1 MIGRVS
7 SRAISLLGAVALLAL
22 VGCGSSGE
30 KKSTES
36 STVAGT
42 AQPSHVDVIRQW
54 ADELR
59 SGNVSGASERFSVP
73 TVVQN
78 GTAPLT
84 LTARSQVE
92 AFNQSL
98 PCGARLTAA
107 VESGR
112 YTIATFKLTER
123 PGPGHCGDGVGEEAK
138 TAFVIENGLITQ
150 WRRVVDAGAPPADSG
165 PVV

>member
-7 SRAISLLGAVALLAL
+7 SRAFALVGATALVAL
-22 VGCGSSGE
+22 VGCGSSGDKE
-30 KKSTES
+30 NGQST
-36 STVAGT
+36 TVAGS
-42 AQPSHVDVIRQW
+42 AQPSHVQVIRQW

-59 SGNVSGASERFSVP
+59 AGNVADASERFSVP
-73 TVVQN
+73 SVVQN

>member
-1 MIGRVS
+1 MIGHVT
-7 SRAISLLGAVALLAL
+7 SRALALLGALALIAL
-22 VGCGSSGE
+22 VGCGSSG
-30 KKSTES
+30 KKQDTQDT
-36 STVAGT
+36 TVAGT
-42 AQPSHVDVIRQW
+42 AEPTHVQVIRQW

-59 SGNVSGASERFSVP
+59 AGNVSSASERFSVP

-78 GTAPLT
+78 GTSPVT

-150 WRRVVDAGAPPADSG
+150 WRRVVDTGAPPADSG